1 MWRSYHQRQKMSYE
15 PHYCHEQLFNDL
27 FTAARDAVRTYLPPM
42 GMEETPDLVQ
52 VGLQLIA
59 GLALFLFSVGRLSD
73 DLRSAVG
80 ERVSRGLVRAGRYT
94 IGSVAVGCAASA
106 VLDSSSAVIIL
117 AIVLVHA
124 GTLPLRNALGTVLG
138 ANLGTTF
145 GSQIIAFDILAWSPL
160 LLSLGF
166 VLTRLR
172 RTRGTGADIAFHLG
186 LLFFGL
192 WTMEQ
197 AVLPLHGHPAFL
209 AALARTEAPL
219 TGVGW
224 GAAITAILQSSS
236 ATVGMVI
243 VLAKHHLISSP
254 GGIAVMMG
262 AELGTC
268 ADTLL
273 ATVGTGRAALK
284 TSIFHIAFNLVSIAG
299 GLLFF
304 SPFVQLT
311 TSLATFLHVPDMA
324 SHHIALAH
332 VVFNLCGVLLFLGAI
347 PASERL
353 LNRLLP

>member
-1 MWRSYHQRQKMSYE
+1 MNSEW
-15 PHYCHEQLFNDL
+15 HYCHQHLFNAFRTIRHDRL
-27 FTAARDAVRTYLPPM
+27 AAYLQA
-42 GMEETPDLVQ
+42 MEMVDTPGLVQ

-59 GLALFLFSVGRLSD
+59 GLALFLFSVRQLSD

-80 ERVSRGLVRAGRYT
+80 ERVSRGLVRAGRHT

-160 LLSLGF
+160 LLVFGF

-172 RTRGTGADIAFHLG
+172 RTRGSGADIAFHLG

-209 AALARTEAPL
+209 AALARTDAQL

-254 GGIAVMMG
+254 GGIAIMMG

-273 ATVGTGRAALK
+273 ATVGTGRDALK
-284 TSIFHIAFNLVSIAG
+284 TSIFHITFNLVSIAL

-304 SPFVQLT
+304 HPFILLT
-311 TSLATFLHVPDMA
+311 TSLATFLHVPDLA

-332 VVFNLCGVLLFLGAI
+332 VLFNLCGVVLFLGAI
-347 PASERL
+347 PAFERL
-353 LNRLLP
+353 LNRLLPSTENSNL